1 MQSAARSNLRSA
13 SRLRVGQN
21 RDHHGQATSCRHF
34 GSTSCRQN
42 YAATLKNLCIGSK
55 TRVIFQGFTGRQATA
70 NAQESVAWGTNVVG
84 GVTPGKE
91 GEHLGLPVL
100 PSVRRAVEEL
110 KPDATGIYVPA
121 SKAAPAIE
129 EAIEAEVPLIV
140 AVAEHV
146 PLHDMLRIHSM
157 LKTQSKSRLVG
168 PNSPGIISSAKGERC
183 RIGFQPLPCFSTGC
197 VGIAAKSG
205 TLSYEAVAST
215 TRAGLGQSLCIGV
228 GGDILPGTDLV
239 EALQALEHDPATRA
253 IALIGEIGG
262 DGEVLAAQWIT
273 DYHAR
278 TPVAQRKPIVALI
291 AGQRAPRDRVMGHAG
306 AFWLPGE
313 PEPEHKVEALRRA
326 GVTVVNHPAKIGAA
340 LVKLLDGNG
349 NASQP
354 LAGEI
359 GAEFASTDDFA
370 TAASGILPSQ
380 QRRGLHTSSR
390 RPASTSLPSRS
401 RPRASPHQTRNLHL
415 DSTASEQLLKES
427 RLGSDLRYNTFP
439 VRYLAL
445 GIDRATRSQCLITAV
460 HFDVKS
466 LRKPSSYDKI
476 LLPPGATDILALD
489 GTEAW
494 DEAVTTLISKLKI
507 GDLPGSGAA
516 TSVGNLL
523 RDLARVFS
531 DNEAKHVGLQFNV
544 REQKRKLQFPVYDLR
559 IELDD
564 SASRSGGRLADV
576 HYKYAALEARD
587 PGARE
592 AEAEGIVYHRLSPG
606 NKAHNIGTLVNG
618 AGLAMNTIDALADH
632 GGLAANFLDTGGKA
646 TSETVRRSFQIILR
660 DDRVKVVFVNIFG
673 GLTLGD
679 MIARGI
685 VLAYNEVD
693 IKVPVVVRIRG
704 TNEEEAQRII
714 AASGLP
720 LYAFDDF
727 DEAAEK
733 AIELAAGAAVAK
745 EATALVDESAGAAA
759 EKAGGIAKDAPPHR
773 DMVEDQVGKSP
784 DPAKSGALIQ
794 SIQAA
799 GSEHV
804 A

>member
-1 MQSAARSNLRSA
+1 M
-13 SRLRVGQN
+13 
-21 RDHHGQATSCRHF
+21 
-34 GSTSCRQN
+34 
-42 YAATLKNLCIGSK
+42 
-55 TRVIFQGFTGRQATA
+55 
-70 NAQESVAWGTNVVG
+70 G

-91 GEHLGLPVL
+91 SEHLGLPVL
-100 PSVRRAVEEL
+100 PSVRRAMEDL

-121 SKAAPAIE
+121 SKATPAIE

-140 AVAEHV
+140 AVAEHI

-183 RIGFQPLPCFSTGC
+183 RIGFQPLPCFSDGC

-239 EALQALEHDPATRA
+239 EALQVLEHDPNTKG

-291 AGQRAPRDRVMGHAG
+291 AGKLAPKDRVMGHAG

-313 PEPEHKVEALRRA
+313 PEPGQKVKALSQA
-326 GVTVVNHPAKIGAA
+326 GATIVNHPAKMGPA
-340 LVKLLDGNG
+340 LRKLIEG
-349 NASQP
+349 NAVQTP
-354 LAGEI
+354 EGEI
-359 GAEFASTDDFA
+359 EEGAVFGSADDFA
-370 TAASGILPSQ
+370 TAASGILSSQ
-380 QRRGLHTSSR
+380 QRRGLHTSVR
-390 RPASTSLPSRS
+390 RPLNTFVPSRS
-401 RPRASPHQTRNLHL
+401 HLRASSQQTRNLHL
-415 DSTASEQLLKES
+415 DSSASAQLLKEA
-427 RLGSDLRYNTFP
+427 RLGSDLRHHIFP
-439 VRYLAL
+439 ARYLAL

-460 HFDVKS
+460 HLHTRGLS
-466 LRKPSSYDKI
+466 NPSSYDKI
-476 LLPPGATDILALD
+476 LLPPSAADVLALD
-489 GTEAW
+489 GTKTW
-494 DEAVTTLISKLKI
+494 DEIVTTLMFKLQI
-507 GDLPGSGAA
+507 RDRPGSGAA
-516 TSVGNLL
+516 ASLGKVL
-523 RDLARVFS
+523 RDLGRVFR
-531 DNEAKHVGLQFNV
+531 DKEAKHVGLQFGV
-544 REQKRKLQFPVYDLR
+544 HVLHSKLVFPVYDLR

-564 SASRSGGRLADV
+564 AASRSAGRLADV

-587 PGARE
+587 PGARQ

-606 NKAHNIGTLVNG
+606 DRAHNIGTLVNG
-618 AGLAMNTIDALADH
+618 AGLAMNTVDALADH

-646 TSETVRRSFQIILR
+646 TSETVRRSFEIILK

-685 VLAYNEVD
+685 VLAYKEVD
-693 IKVPVVVRIRG
+693 IRVPVVVRIRG
-704 TNEEEAQRII
+704 TNEEEGQRII
-714 AASGLP
+714 AESGLP

-727 DEAAEK
+727 EEAAQK
-733 AIELAAGAAVAK
+733 AIELAGEVSVAREVAQAAQGSERKIPELK
-745 EATALVDESAGAAA
+745 ESIQLAAA
-759 EKAGGIAKDAPPHR
+759 EMLREGGSDASEVGAGVAEEAAALVEEAAEVTSGKTSESVDDAPAQR
-773 DMVEDQVGKSP
+773 DMAEEQVGKP
-784 DPAKSGALIQ
+784 QETEKPASSDAIQ
-794 SIQAA
+794 TP
-799 GSEHV
+799 GSDHV